1 VPKGKTNLK
10 DGRQRE
16 NKKGC
21 PFEQPFYFGIE
32 IS

>member
-10 DGRQRE
+10 DGQRE